1 MAVTTTHGYE
11 DCALDH
17 AQIWT
22 YRESFSLGSREEG
35 LVRAPG
41 NHPVVVENIFY
52 SASCGGVFGI
62 LVPKSCGVV
71 SRLCSWWTQSPSVLL
86 LLFLSLSLC
95 TLFGDDPILGIVMLD

>member
-1 MAVTTTHGYE
+1 MVVTTTHGYE

-62 LVPKSCGVV
+62 LVPKSCGRCCQQIMFLVDSISFCVV
-71 SRLCSWWTQSPSVLL
+71 VAFSEFV
-86 LLFLSLSLC
+86 SLY
-95 TLFGDDPILGIVMLD
+95 PIWG